1 MNNLTSRNLKELC
14 ETAITAATAAGQFI
28 QSQFDK
34 HYTTQS
40 KIGGDSL
47 ASQVVTEVDL
57 KAQEIILSHLEK
69 SIDTFDLGLLTEEAE
84 DDQSRSTKNF
94 FWCIDPMDGTLPFTE
109 RRTGYSVSIALISR
123 AGDPVIGVVYIPDL
137 KQCYS
142 AIKGEGVLLNDQA
155 FVRNAIQNEHILHIY
170 MDQSFTVEPYFSF
183 VKNQFNDLLDGDLSK
198 IQFHDN
204 YGGVRNAIGV
214 MNSGKGCYFKFPKER
229 KGCGSIWDYAA
240 TRLFFEEL
248 DLFVT
253 NAAGEK
259 LHLNNPTST
268 FMNHAGV
275 LYTTHE
281 ELSEFIVAIGKKVRS
296 KETGSSY

>member
-1 MNNLTSRNLKELC
+1 MNNLTSENLKELC
-14 ETAITAATAAGQFI
+14 DTAINAAREAGQYI

-57 KAQEIILSHLEK
+57 KAQEIILSYLEK

-84 DDQSRSTKNF
+84 DDQSRSTKDF

-109 RRTGYSVSIALISR
+109 RRTGYSVSIALITR
-123 AGDPVIGVVYIPDL
+123 TGDPVIAVVYIPDL
-137 KQCYS
+137 NQCYS
-142 AIKGEGVLLNDQA
+142 AIKGEGVRLNDQA
-155 FVRNAIQNEHILHIY
+155 FVRNDTSDKDVLHVY
-170 MDQSFTVEPYFSF
+170 MDQSFTVEPYFKW
-183 VKNQFNDLLDGDLSK
+183 VKNQLNDLLKDHLSD

-204 YGGVRNAIGV
+204 FGGVRNAVGV
-214 MNSGKGCYFKFPKER
+214 LSSTEGCYFKFPKKQ

-240 TRLFFEEL
+240 TRLFFEECGL
-248 DLFVT
+248 RVSD
-253 NAAGEK
+253 AAGEK
-259 LHLNNPTST
+259 LHLNNPTTT

-275 LYTTHE
+275 LYATDE
-281 ELSEFIVAIGKKVRS
+281 RLSRFIIALGKEVRS
-296 KETGSSY
+296 KD